1 MEEEDEMKDM
11 RIDPNYLKLRR
22 KLQRSREKRNE
33 IRSPPSSRKFESKQI
48 NQPEKNKNTK
58 IETSQ
63 MSKINL
69 ITPKNKLSTKI
80 SEEKI

>member
-1 MEEEDEMKDM
+1 MEEEDEMKEM
-11 RIDPNYLKLRR
+11 SIDPNYLKLRR

-33 IRSPPSSRKFESKQI
+33 IRSSPSSRKIESKQI
-48 NQPEKNKNTK
+48 KQPEKSKNNK

-69 ITPKNKLSTKI
+69 IPKNKFSTKI

>member
-1 MEEEDEMKDM
+1 MN
-11 RIDPNYLKLRR
+11 IDPNYLKLIR

-33 IRSPPSSRKFESKQI
+33 IKNSPSSRKFESKQI
-48 NQPEKNKNTK
+48 NLPEKNKNTK
-58 IETSQ
+58 IETNQ
-63 MSKINL
+63 MNKINL